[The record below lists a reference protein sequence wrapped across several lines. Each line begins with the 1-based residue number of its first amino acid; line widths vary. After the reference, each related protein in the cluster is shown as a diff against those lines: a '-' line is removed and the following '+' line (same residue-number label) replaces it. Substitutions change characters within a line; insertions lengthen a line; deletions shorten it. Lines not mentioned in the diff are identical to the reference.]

1 MAYLCVFA
9 FIRIFF
15 FHFVCIWFRTL
26 LLVCFAVSCK
36 CPRVAEC
43 TSTWH
48 SVKSGQNR
56 DSLKSESKNAWKSR
70 STSNKWQMNRW
81 IFSKFLGLRDF
92 LWFQKLDC
100 TGIRCIL
107 LYRLGDPLDLFSR
120 LLPWHTCVETAN
132 AFALVKMAHSLQL
145 VGVGIIHSLFTQLI
159 WEKRSKKRNQKK
171 CTSFNWQNKLKLTV
185 CEYMAV
191 ACMCPPWDIDGIPC
205 TIYQLV
211 CCARERERG
220 RGRVWFGAVIW
231 LRHQFTLGKMC
242 CGTVCSSP
250 AISLCTQIDDGHW
263 K

>member
-1 MAYLCVFA
+1 MYSPVQIRGSTRPVFSSPSMTHLC
-9 FIRIFF
+9 RDCE
-15 FHFVCIWFRTL
+15 CI
-26 LLVCFAVSCK
+26 
-36 CPRVAEC
+36 CPCQNGSLTPIGWSGYYSFTV
-43 TSTWH
+43 H
-48 SVKSGQNR
+48 SINLRKEKQ
-56 DSLKSESKNAWKSR
+56 KTESE
-70 STSNKWQMNRW
+70 
-81 IFSKFLGLRDF
+81 
-92 LWFQKLDC
+92 
-100 TGIRCIL
+100 
-107 LYRLGDPLDLFSR
+107 
-120 LLPWHTCVETAN
+120 
-132 AFALVKMAHSLQL
+132 
-145 VGVGIIHSLFTQLI
+145 
-159 WEKRSKKRNQKK
+159 K

-250 AISLCTQIDDGHW
+250 AISLCTQIDDGRW